1 MDGPASLAVVE
12 LFPRWWE
19 YGFRSFRRR
28 PGASAGIC
36 FTCELGP
43 KPYAITWRDGND
55 TTDRWLD
62 SLMIET
68 LYVKIESEEAR
79 AKLPPDADQSA

>member
-1 MDGPASLAVVE
+1 VE

-28 PGASAGIC
+28 PGQVPGSASPD
-36 FTCELGP
+36 ELDP
-43 KPYAITWRDGND
+43 KPYAITGRDGND

-62 SLMIET
+62 LLMIET

-79 AKLPPDADQSA
+79 QVAS